1 MLKLGTKKIIKIF
14 VSSTKMLNLLK
25 SELRSI
31 AKKKE
36 RSISG
41 YKSMSK
47 NELINAI
54 NISKPTKNNKNN
66 IFKSKRKEIKE
77 SLMKPSKK
85 KILKSIIKE
94 IKEIL
99 YNPRNNLFKQEED
112 NYKPVRI
119 GNDFSSNYIKYKSN
133 GNKKRYAL

>member
-1 MLKLGTKKIIKIF
+1 
-14 VSSTKMLNLLK
+14 MLNLLK

-31 AKKKE
+31 ARK
-36 RSISG
+36 RIISG

-47 NELINAI
+47 NELINAT
-54 NISKPTKNNKNN
+54 NISKPAKTNKKN
-66 IFKSKRKEIKE
+66 IFKSKKKKKIKK

-99 YNPRNNLFKQEED
+99 YNSILDKE
-112 NYKPVRI
+112 
-119 GNDFSSNYIKYKSN
+119 
-133 GNKKRYAL
+133 KR